1 MKIRLLK
8 NPGYGGL
15 GNVTFPVELDA
26 VENSEGGFDVLG
38 IAFTSAGATV
48 GAFDDEFQYYI
59 PRRYA
64 EVAE

>member
-26 VENSEGGFDVLG
+26 VENIEGGFDVLG
-38 IAFTSAGATV
+38 VEFTEAGAVV
-48 GAFDDEFQYYI
+48 GAFDDRFLYHI

-64 EVAE
+64 EKAE

>member
-26 VENSEGGFDVLG
+26 VENIEGGFDVLG
-38 IAFTSAGATV
+38 MEFTSAGATV
-48 GAFDDEFQYYI
+48 GAFVDKFPYYI
-59 PRRYA
+59 PRRCA
-64 EVAE
+64 EAVE